1 MESNKSDD
9 KNLQPR
15 LSVQRM
21 EKVSIKCLFCNQTKE
36 EILAFEAERQ
46 R

>member
-21 EKVSIKCLFCNQTKE
+21 EKVSIKRLFFNQTKE
-36 EILAFEAERQ
+36 EILAFEAKRQ
-46 R
+46 K